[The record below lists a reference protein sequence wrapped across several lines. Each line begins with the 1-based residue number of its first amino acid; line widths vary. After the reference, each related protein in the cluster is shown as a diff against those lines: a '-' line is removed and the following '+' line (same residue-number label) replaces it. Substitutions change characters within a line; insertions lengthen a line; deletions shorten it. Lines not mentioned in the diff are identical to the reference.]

1 MIEALDLHGDDPY
14 FADTLR
20 LPRSPSCCQATAAI
34 IAESQGESGLAE
46 PADHRLIYD
55 LGAGA
60 EPDAGTGDLVC
71 PNALFRPGARSGGR
85 FGVRAGH
92 RIGDPGG
99 GAAFGLSALFVYS
112 PLAFA
117 IVKYC
122 GAAYLVYLG
131 VAGFLSGGLAAI
143 AGQAEPGFLPSLARA
158 YWQGL
163 LTDLLNPKLL
173 LFFFSFL
180 PQFVDPARGDPNLQM
195 LVLGLLFQGTGVPT
209 NLAVA
214 LGGGTLAAL
223 IARDPFWAAAQRR
236 CSSAVLIGL
245 GVRLALS
252 DRR

>member
-1 MIEALDLHGDDPY
+1 MPSAQTIALFMISALALNLTPGPAIL
-14 FADTLR
+14 FILS
-20 LPRSPSCCQATAAI
+20 RSFGQGRAAAVVSVFGLATASVIQAV
-34 IAESQGESGLAE
+34 A
-46 PADHRLIYD
+46 
-55 LGAGA
+55 
-60 EPDAGTGDLVC
+60 
-71 PNALFRPGARSGGR
+71 
-85 FGVRAGH
+85 
-92 RIGDPGG
+92 
-99 GAAFGLSALFVYS
+99 AAFGLSTLFVYS

-131 VAGFLSGGLAAI
+131 ITGFLSGGLGI
-143 AGQAEPGFLPSLARA
+143 AGRVEAGRRRSLASA

-180 PQFVDPARGDPNLQM
+180 PQFVDPARGQPSLQM
-195 LVLGLLFQGTGVPT
+195 LALGLLFQVTGVPT

-223 IARDPFWAAAQRR
+223 IARHPFWAAVQRW

-245 GVRLALS
+245 GVRLALC

>member
-1 MIEALDLHGDDPY
+1 MPSPQTMALFMVSALALNLTPGPAIL
-14 FADTLR
+14 FILS
-20 LPRSPSCCQATAAI
+20 RSFGQGRAAAVI
-34 IAESQGESGLAE
+34 SVFGLA
-46 PADHRLIYD
+46 AASVLQ
-55 LGAGA
+55 AVA
-60 EPDAGTGDLVC
+60 
-71 PNALFRPGARSGGR
+71 
-85 FGVRAGH
+85 
-92 RIGDPGG
+92 
-99 GAAFGLSALFVYS
+99 AAFGLSALFVYS

-122 GAAYLVYLG
+122 GATYLVYLG
-131 VAGFLSGGLAAI
+131 ITGFLSGGLAGI
-143 AGQAEPGFLPSLARA
+143 TSRAEPGRRRSLARA

-180 PQFVDPARGDPNLQM
+180 PQFVDPARGEPSLQM
-195 LVLGLLFQGTGVPT
+195 LVLGLLFQVTGVPT

-223 IARDPFWAAAQRR
+223 IARHPFWAGVQRW

-245 GVRLALS
+245 GIRLALS

>member
-1 MIEALDLHGDDPY
+1 MPSWQTIAVFMISALALNLTPGPAIL
-14 FADTLR
+14 FILSR
-20 LPRSPSCCQATAAI
+20 CLGQGRSAAVVSVFGLATASVMHAV
-34 IAESQGESGLAE
+34 A
-46 PADHRLIYD
+46 
-55 LGAGA
+55 
-60 EPDAGTGDLVC
+60 
-71 PNALFRPGARSGGR
+71 
-85 FGVRAGH
+85 
-92 RIGDPGG
+92 
-99 GAAFGLSALFVYS
+99 AAFGLSALFVYS

-122 GAAYLVYLG
+122 GAGYLVYLG
-131 VAGFLSGGLAAI
+131 IAGFLSGGI
-143 AGQAEPGFLPSLARA
+143 AGIDGRVAPGARRSLATA

-180 PQFVDPARGDPNLQM
+180 PQFVDPARGEPSLQM
-195 LVLGLLFQGTGVPT
+195 LVLGLLFQVTGVPT

-214 LGGGTLAAL
+214 LAGGSLAAL
-223 IARDPFWAAAQRR
+223 IARHPFWALVQRW

>member
-1 MIEALDLHGDDPY
+1 VPSLETIALFMASALVLNLTPGPAIL
-14 FADTLR
+14 FILS
-20 LPRSPSCCQATAAI
+20 RSFGQRRAAAVISVFGLATASVIQA
-34 IAESQGESGLAE
+34 LA
-46 PADHRLIYD
+46 
-55 LGAGA
+55 
-60 EPDAGTGDLVC
+60 V
-71 PNALFRPGARSGGR
+71 
-85 FGVRAGH
+85 
-92 RIGDPGG
+92 
-99 GAAFGLSALFVYS
+99 AFGLSALFVFS

-131 VAGFLSGGLAAI
+131 IAGFLSGGLA
-143 AGQAEPGFLPSLARA
+143 GSGGRTVTGRRRSLAAA

-180 PQFVDPARGDPNLQM
+180 PQFVDPARGEPSLQM
-195 LVLGLLFQGTGVPT
+195 LVLGLLFQVTGVPT

-223 IARDPFWAAAQRR
+223 IARHPFWAGVQRW

-245 GVRLALS
+245 GIRLALS

>member
-1 MIEALDLHGDDPY
+1 MISALALNLTPGPAIL
-14 FADTLR
+14 FILT
-20 LPRSPSCCQATAAI
+20 RSFGQGREVAVVSVFGLATASVIQAV
-34 IAESQGESGLAE
+34 AA
-46 PADHRLIYD
+46 
-55 LGAGA
+55 
-60 EPDAGTGDLVC
+60 
-71 PNALFRPGARSGGR
+71 AL
-85 FGVRAGH
+85 
-92 RIGDPGG
+92 
-99 GAAFGLSALFVYS
+99 GLSALFVYS

-131 VAGFLSGGLAAI
+131 VAGFLSGGLAGI
-143 AGQAEPGFLPSLARA
+143 AGRAEPGSRPSLVSA

-195 LVLGLLFQGTGVPT
+195 LVLGLLFQVTGVPT

-223 IARDPFWAAAQRR
+223 IARHPFWAAAQRW